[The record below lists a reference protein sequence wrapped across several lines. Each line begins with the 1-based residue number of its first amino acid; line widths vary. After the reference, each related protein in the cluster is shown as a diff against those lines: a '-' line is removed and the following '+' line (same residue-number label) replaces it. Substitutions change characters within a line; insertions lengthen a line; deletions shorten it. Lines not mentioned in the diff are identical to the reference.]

1 MKTIWYV
8 KAAFVALL
16 LIASGVVL
24 LGMLPAGQQPDWLD
38 WATKRHI
45 TRGLDLQGGVRLVYT
60 VEVRQALRDKRD
72 RLATDMKEMITEE
85 GKVGD
90 VSIKWV
96 GDAGFKLVFKN
107 AQDLEKV
114 DKNILKRYR
123 GALTEVGR
131 SKADGSA
138 SFELTSDEMKHT
150 EKTTY
155 EQAIKT
161 IGNRI
166 DNLGLRE
173 TTVTQRGADIS
184 IEIPGQ
190 EEQQRD
196 RIKRIISQTARLEF
210 KIVDDEATFFVDNA
224 AKLPA
229 EGSIK
234 LMKERVGSPRGEV
247 VSYYLEAQ
255 STKEKS
261 GRTLLR
267 DFIDT
272 LELPENRVVSYGSRP
287 EMDEE
292 GNPTKVKI
300 WRTWFLA
307 RESKVTGE
315 YIDDARVAVDPDTSN
330 PYVSLSFNQRGARLF
345 DEVTKDNV
353 KRRMAIVLDNQV
365 DSAPQIRE
373 RIGGGSAQINL
384 GGYKDYNTLLKEA
397 GDLVVVLKAGS
408 LPAPVNMAHETI
420 IGPALGRDA
429 IRLGQ
434 LSILLGGL
442 MILLLMPIYYKLAGG
457 IADISLIINLLLI
470 MAIMSVFEATLTL
483 PGIAGIVLTVGMAV
497 DANVIIYERIR
508 EELRAGKS
516 PRSAVETGYSRAF
529 WTIFDAQITTFI
541 AGVVLLQYGTG
552 PIKGFAV
559 TLLIGIITSM
569 FTGIFVSRI
578 FFDLIVERKQAA
590 KVLSI

>member
-16 LIASGVVL
+16 IIASGVVL
-24 LGMLPAGQQPDWLD
+24 LGLLPVEQQPDWLR

-72 RLATDMKEMITEE
+72 RLASDMKEMLAEE
-85 GKVGD
+85 EQVGE

-96 GDAGFKLVFKN
+96 GDTGYRMVFTNAEDLDKL
-107 AQDLEKV
+107 
-114 DKNILKRYR
+114 DKDILKRYR
-123 GALTEVGR
+123 GAVAETSR
-131 SKADGSA
+131 SNADRTA
-138 SFELTSDEMKHT
+138 SFELTDDEIKHT

-210 KIVDDEATFFVDNA
+210 KIVDDEAKYLVDNA
-224 AKLPA
+224 SRLPDDD
-229 EGSIK
+229 SVK

-247 VSYYLEAQ
+247 TSYYLEAV
-255 STKEKS
+255 SSKDRS
-261 GRTLLR
+261 GRTILR
-267 DFIDT
+267 EFVDT
-272 LELPENRVVSYGSRP
+272 LELPDNRVISYGSRP
-287 EMDEE
+287 ELDEE
-292 GNPTKVKI
+292 GNPTQVKI
-300 WRTWFLA
+300 WRTWFLE
-307 RESKVTGE
+307 RDSKVTGE

-330 PYVSLSFNQRGARLF
+330 PYVSLTFNQRGARLF

-353 KRRMAIVLDNQV
+353 KKRMAIVLDDQV

-429 IRLGQ
+429 IKLGQ

-442 MILLLMPIYYKLAGG
+442 LILLLMPIYYRVAGG
-457 IADISLIINLLLI
+457 IADASLIINLVLI

-529 WTIFDAQITTFI
+529 WTIFDAQITTFV

-559 TLLIGIITSM
+559 TLLIGIVTSM

-578 FFDLIVERKQAA
+578 FFDLIVERKKAV
-590 KVLSI
+590 KMLSI

>member
-1 MKTIWYV
+1 V
-8 KAAFVALL
+8 GLL
-16 LIASGVVL
+16 
-24 LGMLPAGQQPDWLD
+24 PQEQQPEWLQ
-38 WATKRHI
+38 WATSRHL

-60 VEVRQALRDKRD
+60 VEVQQALRDKRD
-72 RLATDMKEMITEE
+72 RWAMDMKEMLAEKASVT
-85 GKVGD
+85 D
-90 VSIKWV
+90 VSSRWE
-96 GDAGFKLVFKN
+96 GNTGFRLEFKDKKDLAKL
-107 AQDLEKV
+107 
-114 DKNILKRYR
+114 DKQILKRYR
-123 GALTEVGR
+123 GAVSETGR
-131 SKADGSA
+131 NKAKGTA
-138 SFELTSDEMKHT
+138 SFEMTDDEVKHI

-161 IGNRI
+161 IGTRI

-210 KIVDDEATFFVDNA
+210 KIVDDESKFFMENA
-224 AKLPA
+224 SRLPSD
-229 EGSIK
+229 GSIK
-234 LMKERVGSPRGEV
+234 LMKERVGSPRGETT
-247 VSYYLEAQ
+247 SYYLEAT
-255 STKEKS
+255 STKDRS
-261 GRTLLR
+261 GRTILAEFLE
-267 DFIDT
+267 T
-272 LELPENRVVSYGSRP
+272 LTLPDDHVVSYGSRP

-292 GNPTKVKI
+292 GNPTQVKI
-300 WRTWFLA
+300 WRTWYLA
-307 RESKVTGE
+307 RESRVTGE
-315 YIDDARVAVDPDTSN
+315 YIDDARVAVDPDTQN
-330 PYVSLSFNQRGARLF
+330 PYVALNFNQRGARLF
-345 DEVTKDNV
+345 DQVTKDNV
-353 KRRMAIVLDNQV
+353 KKRMAIVLDDQV

-420 IGPALGRDA
+420 IGPALGKDA
-429 IRLGQ
+429 IQLGQ
-434 LSILLGGL
+434 LSILIGGL
-442 MILLLMPIYYKLAGG
+442 FILLLMPVYYRIGG
-457 IADISLIINLLLI
+457 LIADASLVINLVLI
-470 MAIMSVFEATLTL
+470 MAIMSAFEATLTL

-516 PRSAVETGYSRAF
+516 PRSAVDTGYSRAF

-559 TLLIGIITSM
+559 TLLIGIVTSM

-578 FFDLIVERKQAA
+578 FFDLIVERKKPV
-590 KVLSI
+590 KVLNI